1 MIKSNAF
8 GRVTLTDE
16 DAKKFRNQV
25 SYGKPKQAAQD
36 SVRRGTELMQSFQ
49 ENRGKVTVKLKVRKQ
64 QG

>member
-25 SYGKPKQAAQD
+25 AYGKPKQAAKD
-36 SVRRGTELMQSFQ
+36 SVQRGSQMLQSFQ
-49 ENRGKVTVKLKVRKQ
+49 ANRGKVTVKLGKQ

>member
-25 SYGKPKQAAQD
+25 AHGKPKQAAQ
-36 SVRRGTELMQSFQ
+36 VGVLRGTKMVQSFQ
-49 ENRGKVTVKLKVRKQ
+49 ENRGKVTVKLGKQ
-64 QG
+64 QA

>member
-8 GRVTLTDE
+8 GRVTLMDD

-25 SYGKPKQAAQD
+25 AFGKPKQAAQA
-36 SVRRGTELMQSFQ
+36 SVLRGTQMVQSFKDK
-49 ENRGKVTVKLKVRKQ
+49 GKVTVKLRKQ